1 MRVLLAHNSYQQSG
15 GEDAVVANERAL
27 LANGGCDVDLLHIH
41 NDEINSF
48 WHKLSTTIN
57 LTGSA
62 RGKQLMARAIERFRP
77 DVVHVHNF
85 FPLLTASIY
94 DACRDAGVP
103 VVQTLHNYRLT
114 CAGAM
119 LFRDGGPCKDCVHGS
134 PYQAVLHGCYRGSRA
149 GTLAVARMIEVHR
162 RNNTWNERVDRF
174 IALTRFAKGRYV
186 AAGIEPARIAVKPNF
201 VPDPGR
207 MLPGAH
213 PPRSGALFVARLAPE
228 KGLGTLLKAWQGL
241 SLPLTIIGDGP
252 LKDVAVAGSGGSIT
266 YLGKQTALEVQ
277 AAMRRAAFLVM
288 PSESYET
295 FGMVSVEAF
304 ANGLPVIASRLGAM
318 AEIISDRKNG
328 LLFRPG
334 EAADLAE
341 KVRFVASR
349 PDVLRTLSEDARA
362 TYEAQYTPEVNLRAL
377 LAIYEGVLK
386 ERHGLNPAHD
396 SVATARTRLAAS

>member
-27 LANGGCDVDLLHIH
+27 LAGAGCDVDLLHIH
-41 NDEINSF
+41 NDEISSF
-48 WHKLSTTIN
+48 WHKLSTTIH

-85 FPLLTASIY
+85 FPLLTASVY

-119 LFRDGGPCKDCVHGS
+119 LFRDGGPCEDCVHGS

-149 GTLAVARMIEVHR
+149 GSLAVARMIEVHR

-228 KGLGTLLKAWQGL
+228 KGLDTLLKTWQGL

-252 LKDVAVAGSGGSIT
+252 LKEVAVAGSGGSIT

-318 AEIISDRKNG
+318 AEIIEDGRTG
-328 LLFRPG
+328 LLFTPG
-334 EAADLAE
+334 DAADLAA
-341 KVRFVASR
+341 KVTAAAAQ
-349 PDVLRTLSEDARA
+349 PDLLRALGQEARA
-362 TYEAQYTPEVNLRAL
+362 CYEARYTPQVNLRSL
-377 LAIYEGVLK
+377 MAIYDNVLK
-386 ERHGLNPAHD
+386 ERHGINPAQD
-396 SVATARTRLAAS
+396 PVATARTSLATS